1 MANVL
6 RMRSGRHGVAR
17 VRGVTGGGIVASL
30 MTTETTSFSNTFGA
44 FCGGE
49 F

>member
-6 RMRSGRHGVAR
+6 RMRSGRCGVTG

-30 MTTETTSFSNTFGA
+30 AAVKTTTFSDTSGI

-49 F
+49 L

>member
-6 RMRSGRHGVAR
+6 RMRSGRCGVTGA
-17 VRGVTGGGIVASL
+17 RGVTGGGIVASL
-30 MTTETTSFSNTFGA
+30 VTMKAMAFSNAFGT

>member
-6 RMRSGRHGVAR
+6 RTRSGRCGVTGAR
-17 VRGVTGGGIVASL
+17 DVTGGGIVASL
-30 MTTETTSFSNTFGA
+30 VTMKTMAFSNTFGT
-44 FCGGE
+44 FCGSE

>member
-1 MANVL
+1 MANIL
-6 RMRSGRHGVAR
+6 RTWSRRCGVIG

-30 MTTETTSFSNTFGA
+30 ATLKTTTFSDTSGM

-49 F
+49 L

>member
-6 RMRSGRHGVAR
+6 RMRSGRHGVTGT
-17 VRGVTGGGIVASL
+17 RGVTGGGIVASL
-30 MTTETTSFSNTFGA
+30 ATAGTSAFSNTFGV
-44 FCGGE
+44 FCGGK

>member
-1 MANVL
+1 MVNVL
-6 RMRSGRHGVAR
+6 RTRSGRHGVTGT
-17 VRGVTGGGIVASL
+17 RGTTGGGIVASFVT
-30 MTTETTSFSNTFGA
+30 MKAMAFSKIFGM